1 MVKPDEAKEERV
13 ILIVGDHD
21 DTRQMYAQSLAL
33 AGFDVRE
40 AADGVTAVTLIT
52 AARPDLVVTD
62 LATPGLDNLE
72 FSRRV
77 RTLPNGRRLPI
88 VMVTT
93 HAMDD
98 AVERATN
105 AGVCA
110 LHLKPCLPD
119 ALLVLVERLLAHG
132 ADCLECY
139 TRGDE
144 GRLVRRTVAS
154 SVSAWVRKPRFE
166 HRVF

>member
-1 MVKPDEAKEERV
+1 MVKPGEAKEARWISRRAPREAETVARSAWRRVARPV

-40 AADGVTAVTLIT
+40 AADGVTALDPHHRVG
-52 AARPDLVVTD
+52 PDLVVTD
-62 LATPGLDNLE
+62 LATPGLDSLE

-88 VMVTT
+88 VMVTA

-98 AVERATN
+98 AVERAAN

-110 LHLKPCLPD
+110 
-119 ALLVLVERLLAHG
+119 
-132 ADCLECY
+132 
-139 TRGDE
+139 
-144 GRLVRRTVAS
+144 
-154 SVSAWVRKPRFE
+154 FI
-166 HRVF
+166 